1 MSDMSTRDADASF
14 TAFMQKREAASNA
27 YIQGDAAPLA
37 AIAATGDPATFFRR
51 AARASS
57 ARAP

>member
-1 MSDMSTRDADASF
+1 MSDTSTRDTERSF
-14 TAFMQKREAASNA
+14 TAFMRKCEAASNA
-27 YIQGDAAPLA
+27 YIQSDAAPLA

-51 AARASS
+51 AVRPSS